1 VWLLRVMNGIFVRFK
16 LSGTCPS
23 IRSICFP
30 FLPLSLPHTDHTTT
44 SQPMILANAALRQ
57 SSFALSRSSP
67 VRSRLI
73 IPFRGLAKGSPTQ
86 VAAEE
91 TREANAGY
99 GIQIVS
105 GRHTLYSDLM
115 PEAGGNDKGP
125 SPKEYALVALSSCT
139 LMTVRM
145 YSDSMIKSGKWPGK
159 SIEKLSVSCSEH
171 GDDQH
176 VPLNIQVELK
186 LRSNLDEEQIKR
198 LVAAAEKCPVKRMMK
213 GGVKNGITTVLVKD

>member
-1 VWLLRVMNGIFVRFK
+1 
-16 LSGTCPS
+16 
-23 IRSICFP
+23 
-30 FLPLSLPHTDHTTT
+30 
-44 SQPMILANAALRQ
+44 
-57 SSFALSRSSP
+57 
-67 VRSRLI
+67 
-73 IPFRGLAKGSPTQ
+73 
-86 VAAEE
+86 
-91 TREANAGY
+91 
-99 GIQIVS
+99 
-105 GRHTLYSDLM
+105 
-115 PEAGGNDKGP
+115 
-125 SPKEYALVALSSCT
+125 
-139 LMTVRM
+139 MTVRM